1 MELPLLGGRVKK
13 QVHFGKTVHFQSWW
27 GKNEFSVRQ
36 TTTCGKGDLLREIL
50 PQSAPEEQNNLEE
63 GWIYGN
69 LGLREGS

>member
-1 MELPLLGGRVKK
+1 M
-13 QVHFGKTVHFQSWW
+13 
-27 GKNEFSVRQ
+27 RQ